1 MSWRLNSKQVMW
13 MNEFDQVISRDGI
26 PIEKGVTLTREFLD
40 ANQELFTK
48 YLNLWIL
55 YPDLFL
61 DAVQDYQDAKNFHLL
76 PYQRIALRA
85 SMRYR
90 YHFWTATRAT
100 SKSFTAYLC
109 ALVRAILL
117 PNSSIMIASEV
128 KGTVINIA
136 KDKFAQFFRH
146 WPLLEK
152 ELTTRQDDGKTGVK
166 SSTNYYELYFKNGSQ
181 ITVVSKDTSRG
192 LRATAGILEECAL
205 ISEEAYTEVLWP
217 QLNVKRREVDGT
229 LNVDEPSSP
238 QTFITTASD
247 RTVYMYQRLIEI
259 AVNAV
264 LRPNSYFCWGL
275 SYEIPLHYGLIDKET
290 MLDQR
295 YSNTVSE
302 DSFARENLSIWTG
315 NSADAWLDSRRLNR
329 HRSLLKCERKAY
341 YSDACPNAWYIL
353 AADIGRYSANTAIMV
368 IKVLPGSQRFRKN
381 VVYTEVINGANYIT
395 EQAPRLKKLIE
406 LYDPR
411 EVVIDG
417 NGPGIGLLDAMVLP
431 SFDSKTGEQFPA
443 YYAFNNDHHL
453 PPGMHDPREEP
464 DPRNNAIIYD
474 IKASASNEDEINSAF
489 LSSINNGSTS
499 FLAHERVVKDKL
511 LKTKKGQ
518 KMTSYDRRVFL
529 LPYEMTS
536 RLMDELNNLKL
547 KPTGIEN
554 KYKVERISRSIEKD
568 RFSALEYGLYR
579 VKYYED
585 KEIFKRRKKN
595 IDCYGFFTPKIRR

>member
-1 MSWRLNSKQVMW
+1 
-13 MNEFDQVISRDGI
+13 MNKFGEVAMRDGI
-26 PIEKGVTLTREFLD
+26 PIEKGIVLTREFLD
-40 ANQELFTK
+40 ANHELFTK

-55 YPDLFL
+55 YPDIFL
-61 DAVQDYQDAKNFHLL
+61 DTVQDSEDAKNFHLL

-117 PNSSIMIASEV
+117 PHSSIMIASEV

-136 KDKFAQFFRH
+136 KDKFAQFFQH

-152 ELTTRQDDGKTGVK
+152 ELATRQDDGKTGVK

-205 ISEEAYTEVLWP
+205 ISEEAYTEILWL

-229 LNVDEPSSP
+229 LNPNEPSSP
-238 QTFITTASD
+238 QTFITTAAD

-264 LRPNSYFCWGL
+264 LRPNEFFCWGL
-275 SYEIPLHYGLIDKET
+275 SYEVPLHYGLIDKST

-315 NSADAWLDSRRLNR
+315 NSADAWLDSRRLTR
-329 HRSLLKCERKAY
+329 HRSLLKCERKATP
-341 YSDACPNAWYIL
+341 APNNPGAFYIIGC
-353 AADIGRYSANTAIMV
+353 DVGRYSANTAIMV
-368 IKVLPGSQRFRKN
+368 IKVLPGDQRFKKN

-395 EQAPRLKKLIE
+395 EQAPRLKKLIQ
-406 LYDPR
+406 LYEPR
-411 EVVIDG
+411 EIVIDG

-431 SFDSKTGEQFPA
+431 SYEPKTGEQFPA
-443 YYAFNNDHHL
+443 YFAFNNEHHL
-453 PPGMHDPREEP
+453 PPEMRSEQNDP
-464 DPRNNAIIYD
+464 DPRYNAIIYD

-489 LSSINNGSTS
+489 LTSINNGSTS
-499 FLAHERVVKDKL
+499 FLAHERIVKDKL
-511 LKTKKGQ
+511 MQTKKGQ
-518 KMTSYDRRVFL
+518 KMTAYDRRVFL

-536 RLMDELNNLKL
+536 RLMDELNNLRL

-554 KYKVERISRSIEKD
+554 KYKVERISKSVEKD
-568 RFSALEYGLYR
+568 RFSALEYALYR
-579 VKYYED
+579 VRYYED
-585 KEIFKRRKKN
+585 KEIFRKKKKN
-595 IDCYGFFTPKIRR
+595 IGSFGFFTPKSRR

>member
-1 MSWRLNSKQVMW
+1 
-13 MNEFDQVISRDGI
+13 MNEFGEVVMRDGI
-26 PIEKGVTLTREFLD
+26 PIEKGIVLTREFLD
-40 ANQELFTK
+40 DNQELFTK
-48 YLNLWIL
+48 YLNLWIM

-61 DAVQDYQDAKNFHLL
+61 DAIQLEEDAKHFHLL
-76 PYQRIALRA
+76 PYQRVALRA

-109 ALVRAILL
+109 ALVRAVLL
-117 PNSSIMIASEV
+117 PRSSIMIASEV

-136 KDKFAQFFRH
+136 KDKFAQFFQH

-152 ELTTRQDDGKTGVK
+152 ELSTRQDDGKTGVK

-192 LRATAGILEECAL
+192 LRATAAILEEAAL

-217 QLNVKRREVDGT
+217 QLNVKRLEPDGT
-229 LNVDEPSSP
+229 INAAEPSSP

-275 SYEIPLHYGLIDKET
+275 SYEIPLHYGLVDKET

-295 YSNTVSE
+295 YSNNVSE

-329 HRSLLKCERKAY
+329 HRSLLKCERKATPAPNNP
-341 YSDACPNAWYIL
+341 DAFYIIGC
-353 AADIGRYSANTAIMV
+353 DVGRYSANTAIMV
-368 IKVLPGSQRFRKN
+368 IKVLPGDQRFKKN

-395 EQAPRLKKLIE
+395 EQAPRLKKLIQ
-406 LYDPR
+406 LYEPR
-411 EVVIDG
+411 EIVIDG

-431 SFDSKTGEQFPA
+431 SYEPKTGEQFPA
-443 YYAFNNDHHL
+443 YFAFNNEHHL
-453 PPGMHDPREEP
+453 PPEMRSEQDDPAP
-464 DPRNNAIIYD
+464 HYNAIIYD

-489 LSSINNGSTS
+489 LTSINNGSTS
-499 FLAHERVVKDKL
+499 FLAHERIVKDKL
-511 LKTKKGQ
+511 MQTKKGQ
-518 KMTSYDRRVFL
+518 RMTAYDRRVFL

-536 RLMDELNNLKL
+536 RLMDELNNLRL

-554 KYKVERISRSIEKD
+554 KYKVERISKSIEKD
-568 RFSALEYGLYR
+568 RFSALEYALYR
-579 VKYYED
+579 VRYYED
-585 KEIFKRRKKN
+585 KEIFRKKKKN
-595 IDCYGFFTPKIRR
+595 IGSFGFFTPKSRR

>member
-1 MSWRLNSKQVMW
+1 
-13 MNEFDQVISRDGI
+13 MNDFEEVVVRDGI
-26 PIEKGVTLTREFLD
+26 PVEKGITLTREYLD

-61 DAVQDYQDAKNFHLL
+61 DAVQSVDDAKNFHLM
-76 PYQRIALRA
+76 PFQRIALRA

-109 ALVRAILL
+109 SIVRAILL
-117 PNSSIMIASEV
+117 PNSSIMIASET

-152 ELTTRQDDGKTGVK
+152 ELATRADDGKTGVK

-217 QLNVKRREVDGT
+217 QLNVKRREVDGS

-264 LRPNSYFCWGL
+264 LRPKEYFCWGL
-275 SYEIPLHYGLIDKET
+275 SYEIPLHYGLVDKST
-290 MLDQR
+290 MLDQK

-302 DSFARENLSIWTG
+302 DAFARENLSIWTG
-315 NSADAWLDSRRLNR
+315 NSADAWLDSRRLNK
-329 HRSLLKCERKAY
+329 HRSLLKCERQAVM
-341 YSDACPNAWYIL
+341 SPNNPNAWYLISV
-353 AADIGRYSANTAIMV
+353 DVGRYSANTAVMV
-368 IKVLPGSQRFRKN
+368 IKVLPGEQRFRKN
-381 VVYTEVINGANYIT
+381 VIYTEVINGANYIT
-395 EQAPRLKKLIE
+395 EQAPRLKKLIQ
-406 LYDPR
+406 LYEPR
-411 EVVIDG
+411 EIVIDG

-431 SFDSKTGEQFPA
+431 TFDAKTGETFPA

-453 PPGMHDPREEP
+453 PPEWREPKEEP
-464 DPRNNAIIYD
+464 DSHLNAIIYD
-474 IKASASNEDEINSAF
+474 IKAGSSNEDEINAAF

-499 FLAHERVVKDKL
+499 FLAHERIVKDKL
-511 LKTKKGQ
+511 MQTKKGQ
-518 KMTSYDRRVFL
+518 RMTAYDRRVFL

-536 RLMDELNNLKL
+536 RLMDELNNLRL

-554 KYKVERISRSIEKD
+554 KYKVERISRSLEKD

-595 IDCYGFFTPKIRR
+595 IGQYAFFSPKSRR

>member
-1 MSWRLNSKQVMW
+1 
-13 MNEFDQVISRDGI
+13 MNEENEVVLRDGI
-26 PIEKGVTLTREFLD
+26 PLQKGVTLTREFLD

-61 DAVQDYQDAKNFHLL
+61 DTIQDTYDARNFHLL
-76 PYQRIALRA
+76 PFQRIMLRA

-90 YHFWTATRAT
+90 YHFLTATRAT

-109 ALVRAILL
+109 SIVRAVLL

-152 ELTTRQDDGKTGVK
+152 ELATREDDGKTGIK

-192 LRATAGILEECAL
+192 LRATAAILEECAL
-205 ISEEAYTEVLWP
+205 ISEQAYVEVLWP
-217 QLNVKRREVDGT
+217 QLNVKRKEVDGT
-229 LNVDEPSSP
+229 LNADEPASP
-238 QTFITTASD
+238 QTFITTAAD

-264 LRPNSYFCWGL
+264 LRPDEFFCWGM
-275 SYEIPLHYGLIDKET
+275 SYEIPVHYGLVDRAT
-290 MLDQR
+290 MMDQR

-302 DSFARENLSIWTG
+302 ESFARENLSIWTG
-315 NSADAWLDSRRLNR
+315 NSEEAWLDSRRLTR
-329 HRSLLKCERKAY
+329 HRCLLKCEREPY
-341 YSDACPNAWYIL
+341 
-353 AADIGRYSANTAIMV
+353 YSANCPDAWYLISVDVARYKANTAVMV
-368 IKVLPGSQRFRKN
+368 IKVLPGAQRFRKN
-381 VVYTEVINGANYIT
+381 VVYTEVIHGENYIT
-395 EQAPRLKKLIE
+395 QQAPRLKKLIQI
-406 LYDPR
+406 YQPR
-411 EVVIDG
+411 EIVIDG
-417 NGPGIGLLDAMVLP
+417 NGPGIGLMDAMVLP
-431 SFDSKTGEQFPA
+431 SVDIKTGEVFPA
-443 YYAFNNDHHL
+443 YFTFNDENHL
-453 PPGMHDPREEP
+453 PPELKEEKEEP
-464 DPRNNAIIYD
+464 VSNCNAIIYD
-474 IKASASNEDEINSAF
+474 IKAGSSNVDEIHSAF

-499 FLAHERVVKDKL
+499 FLAHERIVKDKL
-511 LKTKKGQ
+511 MKTKRGQ
-518 KMTSYDRRVFL
+518 KMSSYDRRVFL

-536 RLMDELNNLKL
+536 RLMDELNNLRL
-547 KPTGIEN
+547 KPTGIQN
-554 KYKVERISRSIEKD
+554 KFSVERISDQLEKD

-585 KEIFKRRKKN
+585 KEIFKKRKKHMGQ
-595 IDCYGFFTPKIRR
+595 YAFFSPKGRR

>member
-1 MSWRLNSKQVMW
+1 M
-13 MNEFDQVISRDGI
+13 MNNFDKVIVRDGI

-40 ANQELFTK
+40 ANEELFTK

-61 DAVQDYQDAKNFHLL
+61 DTIQDSEDAKNFHLL

-109 ALVRAILL
+109 ALVRAVLL
-117 PNSSIMIASEV
+117 PRSSIMIASEV

-152 ELTTRQDDGKTGVK
+152 ELTTRQDDGKTGIK

-192 LRATAGILEECAL
+192 LRATAAILEECAL

-217 QLNVKRREVDGT
+217 QLNVKRMEVDGT

-247 RTVYMYQRLIEI
+247 RTVYMYQRLIEV

-264 LRPNSYFCWGL
+264 LRPNAYFCWGL
-275 SYEIPLHYGLIDKET
+275 SYEVPLHYGLIDKET
-290 MLDQR
+290 ILDQR
-295 YSNTVSE
+295 YSNNVSE

-315 NSADAWLDSRRLNR
+315 NNAEAWLDSRRLNK
-329 HRSLLKCERKAY
+329 HRSLLMCERKARENLPPG
-341 YSDACPNAWYIL
+341 AFYIIGC
-353 AADIGRYSANTAIMV
+353 DVGRYSANTAIMV
-368 IKVLPGSQRFRKN
+368 IKVIPGAQRFKKN
-381 VVYTEVINGANYIT
+381 VIYTEVINGANYIT
-395 EQAPRLKKLIE
+395 EQAPRLKKLIQ
-406 LYDPR
+406 LYNPR
-411 EVVIDG
+411 EIVIDG

-443 YYAFNNDHHL
+443 YFAFNNDHHL
-453 PPGMHDPREEP
+453 PPEIRQEQNEP
-464 DPRNNAIIYD
+464 DWRSNAIIYD
-474 IKASASNEDEINSAF
+474 IKAGSNNEDEINAAF
-489 LSSINNGSTS
+489 LTSVNNGSTS
-499 FLAHERVVKDKL
+499 FLAHERIVKDKL
-511 LKTKKGQ
+511 LQTKKGQ
-518 KMTSYDRRVFL
+518 RMTAYDRRVFL

-536 RLMDELNNLKL
+536 RLMDELNNLRL

-554 KYKVERISRSIEKD
+554 KYKVERISRSLEKD
-568 RFSALEYGLYR
+568 RFSALEYALYR

-585 KEIFKRRKKN
+585 KEIFKRKKKN
-595 IDCYGFFTPKIRR
+595 IGQFGFFTPKNRR